1 MGDPDPRQQDI
12 CLRSRD
18 QQDYW
23 SSAEGDVNHPREV
36 RIDPSS
42 GKVFVSGSGGIS
54 VFDTTRHALV
64 KKIEFTDAKGESDI
78 AMNMHVDSADGK
90 LYCPP

>member
-1 MGDPDPRQQDI
+1 MTQTRVNKVSVFDPATNKI
-12 CLRSRD
+12 I
-18 QQDYW
+18 W

-90 LYCPP
+90 LYVPS